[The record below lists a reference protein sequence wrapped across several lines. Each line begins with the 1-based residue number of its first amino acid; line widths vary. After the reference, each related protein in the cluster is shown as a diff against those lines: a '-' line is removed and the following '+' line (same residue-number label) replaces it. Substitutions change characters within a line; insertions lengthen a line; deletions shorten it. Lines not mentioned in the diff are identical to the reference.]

1 MVKAHTFT
9 ESTSH
14 PDKCG
19 LINPTGKPGWCTDSA
34 SCACQV
40 FRNIILG
47 VNLRAGPSGKGPSE
61 NVTFK
66 SSSQRQWGTWAG
78 RQGGEESR
86 AMEVAGETQAMRGWP
101 NRARASL
108 RWAGVCVCLLE
119 CSSGLSC
126 PRALAVCVCVC
137 VSVWLCLVVCVYV
150 YICNCVYMSVC
161 MCVCLCVSVYIWVC
175 VSVYASTI
183 TMCVSFQCQKLKA

>member
-1 MVKAHTFT
+1 MVKVHTFT

-19 LINPTGKPGWCTDSA
+19 LINPTGKPGWCADSA

-61 NVTFK
+61 KVTFK

-126 PRALAVCVCVC
+126 PRALAVCVCVSVYQC
-137 VSVWLCLVVCVYV
+137 GSVWLSVYMCIYVTVSTCLCVCVCVYV
-150 YICNCVYMSVC
+150 WVSISE
-161 MCVCLCVSVYIWVC
+161 CVCLC
-175 VSVYASTI
+175 
-183 TMCVSFQCQKLKA
+183 MHLP